1 MTSRG
6 VPVAYT
12 TPVSPNPEPPS
23 EDDIKDMLSQIGSN
37 WGVVLAFGVITLLI
51 GIAVMAWPN
60 ATVGIIGILLGIW
73 LLISGIFS
81 LVGSFTTSGDT
92 GNRVLMGIAGAIAI
106 ILGVLCFRGEA
117 VEILALFV
125 GIGWLLQGIFQT
137 IVGAQAKGQP
147 GRGWDLFLGILG
159 IVAGIVVLVWPAPSL
174 FVLAW
179 VAGIWFVILGIIT
192 IVAAFRLKSAAEKIA
207 TESDDSVV
215 I

>member
-1 MTSRG
+1 M
-6 VPVAYT
+6 AYT
-12 TPVSPNPEPPS
+12 TPVSPNPEPPT

-37 WGVVLAFGVITLLI
+37 WGVVLAFGILTLLI
-51 GIAVMAWPN
+51 GIAVMAWPDS
-60 ATVGIIGILLGIW
+60 TVRIIGILLGVW

-81 LVGSFTTSGDT
+81 LVGSFTTGGDT
-92 GNRVLMGIAGAIAI
+92 GSRVLMGIAGAIAI
-106 ILGVLCFRGEA
+106 ILGVLCFRGDG

-159 IVAGIVVLVWPAPSL
+159 IIAGVIVLVWPAPSL
-174 FVLAW
+174 LVLAW
-179 VAGIWFVILGIIT
+179 VAGIWLIILGIVT
-192 IVAAFRLKSAAEKIA
+192 IVAAFRLRSVAEKMDTQA
-207 TESDDSVV
+207 DDSVV